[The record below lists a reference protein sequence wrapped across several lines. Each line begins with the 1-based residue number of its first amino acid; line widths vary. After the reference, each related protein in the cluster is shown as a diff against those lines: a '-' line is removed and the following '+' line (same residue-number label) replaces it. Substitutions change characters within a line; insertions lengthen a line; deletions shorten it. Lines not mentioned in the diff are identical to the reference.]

1 MFGMHNITLRYKSDA
16 VISQDE
22 LMRIY
27 IQLKRIEVN
36 RVLFKMP
43 NGIVV
48 ENCQTCAEKCWYI
61 GIGNKR

>member
-1 MFGMHNITLRYKSDA
+1 MFRYKSDA
-16 VISQDE
+16 VISQGE

-48 ENCQTCAEKCWYI
+48 ENCQTCEEKCWYI
-61 GIGNKR
+61 GIVIKR